1 MIRLTKEQVGAHPE
15 SFSGRAHHLRNGRE
29 QMTDIDRYRQGA
41 EYSAQMVRKVNI
53 YEIRQIWLLIERSY
67 RFLLQREE
75 RIVRAKS
82 DAFAG

>member
-1 MIRLTKEQVGAHPE
+1 
-15 SFSGRAHHLRNGRE
+15 
-29 QMTDIDRYRQGA
+29 MTDIDRYRQGA
-41 EYSAQMVRKVNI
+41 EYSAHRAREVGI
-53 YEIRQIWLLIERSY
+53 DEIRQIWLLIERSY

>member
-1 MIRLTKEQVGAHPE
+1 MPIAD
-15 SFSGRAHHLRNGRE
+15 SGSARRRWLRDSSRSRLRNGRE

-41 EYSAQMVRKVNI
+41 EYSAHKAREVELH
-53 YEIRQIWLLIERSY
+53 EIRQIWLSIELSY

-75 RIVRAKS
+75 RIVLAKS